1 MMNIADEMQKLA
13 DMRQKGLLTEEEFS
27 QAKQRLLS
35 QAPASAAGEE
45 PAGTTEAP
53 SALKTYRSSR
63 WSAHN
68 LFFPDSVVLAS
79 DGIIFRKG
87 RMFGSS
93 EEHINYRSIASIR
106 ATNGLFLS
114 SISIETSGGS
124 QPIFVNGLWKSD
136 ARKIQDSVRLLE
148 NRA

>member
-1 MMNIADEMQKLA
+1 MNIAEEMQKLA
-13 DMRQKGLLTEEEFS
+13 DMRRQGLLTEDEFS
-27 QAKQRLLS
+27 QAKQRLLA
-35 QAPASAAGEE
+35 QAPVSAAGEE
-45 PAGTTEAP
+45 TAEPKAPPALTTFH
-53 SALKTYRSSR
+53 SSR
-63 WSAHN
+63 WSVHN
-68 LFFPDSVVLAS
+68 LFFPDAVALAA
-79 DGIIFRKG
+79 DGITFRKG

-106 ATNGLFLS
+106 ATSGLFLS

-136 ARKIQDSVRLLE
+136 ARKIQDSVRLLQ

>member
-1 MMNIADEMQKLA
+1 MNIADEMKKLA
-13 DMRQKGLLTEEEFS
+13 DMRQQGLLTDEEFS
-27 QAKQRLLS
+27 QAKQRLLA
-35 QAPASAAGEE
+35 QAPASAGGEE
-45 PAGTTEAP
+45 TAGPTGAPPALTTFH
-53 SALKTYRSSR
+53 SSR

-68 LFFPDSVVLAS
+68 LFFPDSVLLAP

-136 ARKIQDSVRLLE
+136 ARKIQDSVRILE